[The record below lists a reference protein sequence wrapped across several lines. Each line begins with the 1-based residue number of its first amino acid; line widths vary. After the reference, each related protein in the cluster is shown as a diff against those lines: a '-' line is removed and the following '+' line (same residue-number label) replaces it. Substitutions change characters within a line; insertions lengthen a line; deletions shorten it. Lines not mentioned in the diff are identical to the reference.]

1 MKDPFL
7 QLGFEL
13 TDFETLSY
21 SKWNTIPL
29 NRSAETVTVLGQG
42 QAGVGDDDAAGPVVS
57 VHNLV
62 EIFRFLTLPNPVSAE
77 C

>member
-13 TDFETLSY
+13 TYFETISY

-29 NRSAETVTVLGQG
+29 NRSPETVTVLGKG
-42 QAGVGDDDAAGPVVS
+42 QAGNDDVGCPIVS
-57 VHNLV
+57 VQNLV
-62 EIFRFLTLPNPVSAE
+62 EIFRFMTLSNPVSAE